1 MLLRCIS
8 VSLLPYIWKS
18 KTFNKNGYKNNKHGK
33 IPISNA
39 NANEPC
45 KERNKTLIDF
55 DCDDSWENVKILML
69 NIFTRRV
76 REI

>member
-1 MLLRCIS
+1 MVI
-8 VSLLPYIWKS
+8 
-18 KTFNKNGYKNNKHGK
+18 K
-33 IPISNA
+33 ITSMEKYLYQTQIQMK
-39 NANEPC
+39 PC

>member
-1 MLLRCIS
+1 M
-8 VSLLPYIWKS
+8 
-18 KTFNKNGYKNNKHGK
+18 K
-33 IPISNA
+33 ITSM
-39 NANEPC
+39 EKYLYQTQMQMKPC

-76 REI
+76 REIQLAHM